1 MSNSNEPD
9 MQRQV
14 EMWVA
19 VYDVGDAASNLRLD
33 RSSAWRDDPLNVDPP
48 AQVRHTATHC
58 NTLQHTATQLHILRL
73 RCGTLQHTATHCNT
87 LQHNYT
93 SSGSGAAHISSLAAV
108 CCKDALQRTTT
119 HYRTYVTSTH
129 YNFFTARH
137 CKTLEFLHS
146 KALQGTARKCKE
158 VQGSARKCKE
168 VQHCNA
174 TKHSSA
180 DARH

>member
-1 MSNSNEPD
+1 

-73 RCGTLQHTATHCNT
+73 RRGTYIQSRCSLLQGRAATHYNTLPHIRHFNT
-87 LQHNYT
+87 LQFLH
-93 SSGSGAAHISSLAAV
+93 
-108 CCKDALQRTTT
+108 CKALQNTRI
-119 HYRTYVTSTH
+119 SPQ
-129 YNFFTARH
+129 
-137 CKTLEFLHS
+137 
-146 KALQGTARKCKE
+146 QGTARHCKE

-168 VQHCNA
+168 VQG
-174 TKHSSA
+174 SA
-180 DARH
+180 ALQRN

>member
-93 SSGSGAAHISSLAAV
+93 SSGSGAAH
-108 CCKDALQRTTT
+108 CNTLQHTATHCNTTT
-119 HYRTYVTSTH
+119 HPPAQ
-129 YNFFTARH
+129 ARH
-137 CKTLEFLHS
+137 IYPVSLQSVARTRCNALQHTTAHTSLQHTTIS
-146 KALQGTARKCKE
+146 SLQGTA
-158 VQGSARKCKE
+158 
-168 VQHCNA
+168 
-174 TKHSSA
+174 KH
-180 DARH
+180 